1 MGKTHYELPVDLDA
15 ESRLKTGAFYTPE
28 NIVDFMI
35 ARLLEGRVSP
45 VKICDYA
52 CGSGAFLAGVL
63 RYVRQKAP
71 RYYGEWCAHLYGIDI
86 NPNALALA
94 RKNLP
99 DIPDKNFICADT
111 LSDSSIEKDKFDIIA
126 GNPPYLCGG
135 VRDREA
141 FSAAEQA
148 RLKERFPNS
157 FEYKM
162 NLFALFIERAAF
174 LADEFSLIVPDTLLC
189 GRYFSK
195 LRSFLLQNF
204 QLKGLFLLEKPPFDA
219 SPGNAVILHACRR
232 KKETPLQLTACCR
245 FAPGSSLSRDTFHL
259 VDQRRFQQ
267 ESRCRFQLTHS
278 AVEEKIIA
286 KLFSAAVP
294 LKELFSFASGI
305 ISKKGKK
312 TIVTD
317 TPDEGTAPALILG
330 REVTP
335 FQIRWRKNYLKL
347 DPANIK
353 SGLKHERFLQEKIF
367 LRQTGASLIAA
378 VSREKLYALNNCH
391 VGTPLADFP
400 LDTLAALLNSTVMT
414 YLYRYL
420 SGENNRNFAQIDI
433 DLLKEL
439 PLRRD
444 EAFDNFAREC
454 AASPAARAGLDGQ
467 CARLYGLT
475 QGELDYIK
483 SLMK

>member
-1 MGKTHYELPVDLDA
+1 MGKKRYELPVDLDE
-15 ESRLKTGAFYTPE
+15 ESRLRTGAFYTPE
-28 NIVDFMI
+28 HIVDFMV
-35 ARLLEGRVSP
+35 ARLLEGRELP
-45 VKICDYA
+45 LKICDYA

-63 RYVRQKAP
+63 RYVKQNAP
-71 RYYGEWCAHLYGIDI
+71 RCYAEVCTQLYGIDI
-86 NPNALALA
+86 NPNALILA

-99 DIPDKNFICADT
+99 NIPEKNFICADT
-111 LSDSSIEKDKFDIIA
+111 LSEAFAEEHSFDIIV

-141 FSAAEQA
+141 FSAAEQMC
-148 RLKERFPNS
+148 LKERFPNS

-162 NLFALFIERAAF
+162 NLFALFIERAAS

-195 LRSFLLQNF
+195 LRSFLLREF
-204 QLKGLFLLEKPPFDA
+204 QLKGLFLLEKPDFDA
-219 SPGNAVILHACRR
+219 SPGNAVILHACR
-232 KKETPLQLTACCR
+232 KGAEPPQLTACCR
-245 FAPGSSLSRDTFHL
+245 FGPGTPLEKGTFHL

-278 AVEEKIIA
+278 AFEEEIIA
-286 KLFSAAVP
+286 KLFAGAVP
-294 LKELFSFASGI
+294 LKELFHFASGI
-305 ISKKGKK
+305 ISKGGKK

-317 TPDEGTAPALILG
+317 TPGENTQPALIWG

-335 FQIRWRKNYLKL
+335 FEIRWRKNYLKL
-347 DPANIK
+347 DPRNIK
-353 SGLKHERFLQEKIF
+353 SGLKHERFQQEKIF

-378 VSREKLYALNNCH
+378 VSREKIYALNNCH
-391 VGTPLADFP
+391 VGTAVSDFP
-400 LDTLAALLNSTVMT
+400 LDTLAALLNSTVMN

-444 EAFDNFAREC
+444 EAFDRFARQC
-454 AASPAARAGLDGQ
+454 AVDAGARKKLDGQ
-467 CARLYGLT
+467 CARLYDLNEK
-475 QGELDYIK
+475 ELIFIK